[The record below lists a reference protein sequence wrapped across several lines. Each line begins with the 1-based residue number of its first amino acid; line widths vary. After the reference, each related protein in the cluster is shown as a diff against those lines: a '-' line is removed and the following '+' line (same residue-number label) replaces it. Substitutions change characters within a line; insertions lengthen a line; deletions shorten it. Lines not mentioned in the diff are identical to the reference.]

1 MFVIKRKGH
10 TESVNFDKIHT
21 RIKFLVLE
29 PYELKHVNAT
39 QLTRKVIQNIYDSI
53 STSDIDN

>member
-1 MFVIKRKGH
+1 MFVIKQKGH

-39 QLTRKVIQNIYDSI
+39 QLTQKVIQNI
-53 STSDIDN
+53 